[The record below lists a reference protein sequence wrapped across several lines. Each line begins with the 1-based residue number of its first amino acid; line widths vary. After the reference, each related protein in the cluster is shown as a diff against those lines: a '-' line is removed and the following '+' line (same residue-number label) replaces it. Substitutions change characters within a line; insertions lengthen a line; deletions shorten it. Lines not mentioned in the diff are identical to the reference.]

1 MTSSSPTPSAPA
13 AAPSERPAAVGPD
26 AGAAATPGSS
36 APERPSSAAPP
47 RPSGDVG
54 TASQASAAA
63 SGPAATPAA
72 TPVAEPAAPADDWR
86 RRLAR
91 WWAEFSLQTKLLAVA
106 TLVVSL
112 LMTGITFFALNGIQQ
127 DARMSDTRYARDL
140 GLLLSANVTPLVA
153 QGNDRELAAVAER
166 FWRSSRSL
174 RYIVFA
180 DADGVIYLGIPMGNG
195 STGGPGEELLSRR
208 LELPVELQRR
218 PDNPLVRQHLTPDGQ
233 VTDVFVPILVDDR
246 YLGVVALG
254 INPNETLL
262 ASAALS
268 REVTVAVFISIW
280 VLVILGSVF
289 NALTITRPVKELLR
303 GVRAIA
309 GGDFAARIALPVGGE
324 LGELLQGFNT
334 MASQLEAYKA
344 ANIEELRAEQGK
356 QQSLIA
362 TMADGA
368 VLLDEEG
375 RLVLANPTARRL
387 FRWEGRKLEGSDLEE
402 ELPDR
407 LAMELHGPL
416 SSLVAS
422 DRDSADVRVSLGEP
436 ARTLRIVLQ
445 SVRDASGES
454 LKGIAMTIQDLT
466 REVELNAAQSRFIS
480 NVSHE
485 LRTPLFNIKSYV
497 ETLHDLG
504 DQLSEEETR
513 EFLGIANAETDR
525 LTRLVNDVLDLSR
538 LESDR
543 VWQLEPLEVVPAI
556 EQTLRT
562 YRLNAEDRGVALVLE
577 ADPALPRVLGNWDLL
592 LQVFDNLV
600 GNALKF
606 TKSGG
611 ALMLRVYPWPDSC
624 RLEPGTAP
632 GDSPTCAL
640 TSPLPRLRIE
650 IADTGC
656 GISAADQERIF
667 ERFFR
672 VENAVHTEAGTG
684 LGLSIVRGILEK
696 HGTRVKMASEPG
708 VGTTFWFDLP
718 LEQSDADEL
727 KLQAERRS
735 YDRDGMKA

>member
-1 MTSSSPTPSAPA
+1 MLPSSPTTMADPGGPA
-13 AAPSERPAAVGPD
+13 AA
-26 AGAAATPGSS
+26 GA
-36 APERPSSAAPP
+36 EL
-47 RPSGDVG
+47 SGEN
-54 TASQASAAA
+54 TAQSLSWPASAASA
-63 SGPAATPAA
+63 TAAAKSTPAWLEA
-72 TPVAEPAAPADDWR
+72 
-86 RRLAR
+86 LAR

-112 LMTGITFFALNGIQQ
+112 LMTGITFFSLNSIQQ
-127 DARMSDTRYARDL
+127 DARISDTRYARDL

-153 QGNDRELAAVAER
+153 QGDDRELAAVAER
-166 FWRSSRSL
+166 FWQSSRSL

-195 STGGPGEELLSRR
+195 GEGTPPAGEQLLSRR
-208 LELPVELQRR
+208 LELPADLQRR
-218 PDNPLVRQHLTPDGQ
+218 PDNPLIRQHLTPDGQ
-233 VTDVFVPILVDDR
+233 VTDVFVPMVSGDR

-262 ASAALS
+262 VSSALT
-268 REVTVAVFISIW
+268 REVTVAVFVSIW
-280 VLVILGSVF
+280 VLVILGSVI
-289 NALTITRPVKELLR
+289 NALTIIRPVKELLR
-303 GVRAIA
+303 GVRSIA
-309 GGDFAARIALPVGGE
+309 GGNFNTRIALPVGGE
-324 LGELLQGFNT
+324 LGELLEGFNT
-334 MASQLEAYKA
+334 MASQLEVYKA
-344 ANIEELRAEQGK
+344 ANIEELRAEQVK

-368 VLLDEEG
+368 VLLDAEG
-375 RLVLANPTARRL
+375 RIVLVNPTARRL
-387 FRWEGRKLEGSDLEE
+387 FRWEARNLEGNEVIG

-407 LAMELHGPL
+407 LAMELAGAL
-416 SSLVAS
+416 QNLISSERES
-422 DRDSADVRVSLGEP
+422 TDVRCSFGEP
-436 ARTLRIVLQ
+436 PRTLRIVLQ
-445 SVRDASGES
+445 SVRDASGEV

-497 ETLHDLG
+497 ETLHDYN
-504 DQLSEEETR
+504 DQLSDEQKQ

-543 VWQLEPLEVVPAI
+543 VWELEPFEVGPAI

-562 YRLNAEDRGVALVLE
+562 YRLNAGEKGVDLGFD
-577 ADPALPRVLGNWDLL
+577 ADPQLPRVLGNWDLL

-606 TKSGG
+606 TPPGG
-611 ALMLRVYPWPDSC
+611 ALRLRAYPWPDQCVLDPDS
-624 RLEPGTAP
+624 RP
-632 GDSPTCAL
+632 GDNPNCAL

-650 IADTGC
+650 IADSGC
-656 GISAADQERIF
+656 GIAAADQERIF

-696 HGTRVKMASEPG
+696 HGTQVRMASESG

-718 LEQSDADEL
+718 LEHSDSDEL
-727 KLQAERRS
+727 ALQAERRG
-735 YDRDGMKA
+735 YDRAREGELQALRG

>member
-1 MTSSSPTPSAPA
+1 MLPSSPTTMADPGGPA
-13 AAPSERPAAVGPD
+13 AA
-26 AGAAATPGSS
+26 GAELSGENS
-36 APERPSSAAPP
+36 AQSLSWP
-47 RPSGDVG
+47 
-54 TASQASAAA
+54 ASAAA
-63 SGPAATPAA
+63 ATAAANSTPAWLEA
-72 TPVAEPAAPADDWR
+72 
-86 RRLAR
+86 LAR

-112 LMTGITFFALNGIQQ
+112 LMTGITFFSLNSIQQ
-127 DARMSDTRYARDL
+127 DARISDTRYARDL

-153 QGNDRELAAVAER
+153 QGDDRELAAVAER
-166 FWRSSRSL
+166 FWQSSRSL

-195 STGGPGEELLSRR
+195 GEGTPPAGEQLLSRR
-208 LELPVELQRR
+208 LELPADLQRR
-218 PDNPLVRQHLTPDGQ
+218 PDNPLIRQHLTPDGQ
-233 VTDVFVPILVDDR
+233 VTDVFVPMVSGDR

-262 ASAALS
+262 VSSALT
-268 REVTVAVFISIW
+268 REVTVAVFVSIW
-280 VLVILGSVF
+280 VLVILGSVI
-289 NALTITRPVKELLR
+289 NALTIIRPVKELLR
-303 GVRAIA
+303 GVRSIA
-309 GGDFAARIALPVGGE
+309 GGNFETRIALPVGGE

-334 MASQLEAYKA
+334 MASQLEVYKA
-344 ANIEELRAEQGK
+344 ANIEELRAEQVK

-368 VLLDEEG
+368 VLLDAEG
-375 RLVLANPTARRL
+375 RIVLVNPTARRL
-387 FRWEGRKLEGSDLEE
+387 FRWEARNLEGNEVIG

-407 LAMELHGPL
+407 LAMELAGAL
-416 SSLVAS
+416 QNLISSERES
-422 DRDSADVRVSLGEP
+422 TDVRCSFGEP
-436 ARTLRIVLQ
+436 PRTLRIVLQ
-445 SVRDASGES
+445 SVRDASGEV

-497 ETLHDLG
+497 ETLHDYN
-504 DQLSEEETR
+504 DQLSDEQKQ

-543 VWQLEPLEVVPAI
+543 VWELEPFEVGPAI

-562 YRLNAEDRGVALVLE
+562 YRLNAGEKGVDLGFD
-577 ADPALPRVLGNWDLL
+577 ADPQLPRVLGNWDLL

-606 TKSGG
+606 TPPGG
-611 ALMLRVYPWPDSC
+611 ALRLRAYPWPDQCVLDPDS
-624 RLEPGTAP
+624 RP
-632 GDSPTCAL
+632 GDNPTCAL

-650 IADTGC
+650 IADSGC
-656 GISAADQERIF
+656 GIAAADQERIF
-667 ERFFR
+667 ERFYR

-696 HGTRVKMASEPG
+696 HGTQVRMASESG

-718 LEQSDADEL
+718 LEHSDSDEL
-727 KLQAERRS
+727 ALQAERRG
-735 YDRDGMKA
+735 YDRAREGELQALKG

>member
-1 MTSSSPTPSAPA
+1 MADPGGPA
-13 AAPSERPAAVGPD
+13 AA
-26 AGAAATPGSS
+26 GAELSGENS
-36 APERPSSAAPP
+36 AQSLSWP
-47 RPSGDVG
+47 
-54 TASQASAAA
+54 ASAAA
-63 SGPAATPAA
+63 ATAAANSTPAWLEA
-72 TPVAEPAAPADDWR
+72 
-86 RRLAR
+86 LAR

-112 LMTGITFFALNGIQQ
+112 LMTGITFFSLNSIQQ
-127 DARMSDTRYARDL
+127 DARISDTRYARDL

-153 QGNDRELAAVAER
+153 QGDDRELAAVAER
-166 FWRSSRSL
+166 FWQSSRSL

-195 STGGPGEELLSRR
+195 GEGTPPAGEQLLSRR
-208 LELPVELQRR
+208 LELPADLQRR
-218 PDNPLVRQHLTPDGQ
+218 PDNPLIRQHLTPDGQ
-233 VTDVFVPILVDDR
+233 VTDVFVPMVSGDR

-262 ASAALS
+262 VSSALT
-268 REVTVAVFISIW
+268 REVTVAVFVSIW
-280 VLVILGSVF
+280 VLVILGSVI
-289 NALTITRPVKELLR
+289 NALTIIRPVKELLR
-303 GVRAIA
+303 GVRSIA
-309 GGDFAARIALPVGGE
+309 GGNFNTRIALPVGGE
-324 LGELLQGFNT
+324 LGELLEGFNT
-334 MASQLEAYKA
+334 MASQLEVYKA
-344 ANIEELRAEQGK
+344 ANIEELRAEQVK

-368 VLLDEEG
+368 VLLDAEG
-375 RLVLANPTARRL
+375 RIVLVNPTARRL
-387 FRWEGRKLEGSDLEE
+387 FRWEARNLEGSEVIGV
-402 ELPDR
+402 LPDR
-407 LAMELHGPL
+407 LAMELAGAL
-416 SSLVAS
+416 QNLISSERES
-422 DRDSADVRVSLGEP
+422 TDVRCSFGEP
-436 ARTLRIVLQ
+436 PRTLRIVLQ
-445 SVRDASGES
+445 SVRDASGEV

-497 ETLHDLG
+497 ETLHDYN
-504 DQLSEEETR
+504 DQLSDEQKQ

-543 VWQLEPLEVVPAI
+543 VWELEPFEVGPAI

-562 YRLNAEDRGVALVLE
+562 YRLNAGEKGVDLGFD
-577 ADPALPRVLGNWDLL
+577 ADPQLPRVLGNWDLL

-606 TKSGG
+606 TPPGG
-611 ALMLRVYPWPDSC
+611 ALRLRAYPWPDQCVLDPDS
-624 RLEPGTAP
+624 RP
-632 GDSPTCAL
+632 GDNPNCAL

-650 IADTGC
+650 IADSGC
-656 GISAADQERIF
+656 GIAAADQERIF

-696 HGTRVKMASEPG
+696 HGTQVRMASESG

-718 LEQSDADEL
+718 LEHSDSDEL
-727 KLQAERRS
+727 ALQAERRG
-735 YDRDGMKA
+735 YDRAREGELQALKG

>member
-1 MTSSSPTPSAPA
+1 MT
-13 AAPSERPAAVGPD
+13 GN
-26 AGAAATPGSS
+26 
-36 APERPSSAAPP
+36 
-47 RPSGDVG
+47 
-54 TASQASAAA
+54 
-63 SGPAATPAA
+63 
-72 TPVAEPAAPADDWR
+72 DWR

-112 LMTGITFFALNGIQQ
+112 LMTGITFFALNGIQR
-127 DARMSDTRYARDL
+127 DVRLSDTRYARDL
-140 GLLLSANVTPLVA
+140 GLLLAANVNPLVA
-153 QGNDRELAAVAER
+153 RGDDRQLASVAER
-166 FWRSSRSL
+166 FWSSSRSL

-180 DADGVIYLGIPMGNG
+180 DADGVIYLGIPMGSG
-195 STGGPGEELLSRR
+195 DSRGGDQLLSRR
-208 LELPVELQRR
+208 LELPADLQSR
-218 PDNPLVRQHLTPDGQ
+218 PDNPLIRQHLTPDGQ
-233 VTDVFVPILVDDR
+233 VTDVFVPLMEGER
-246 YLGVVALG
+246 PLGVVALG
-254 INPNETLL
+254 INPNETLV
-262 ASAALS
+262 ASSTLT

-289 NALTITRPVKELLR
+289 NALTITQPVKELLR
-303 GVRAIA
+303 GVRRIA
-309 GGDFAARIALPVGGE
+309 GGDFEARIALPVGGE

-334 MASQLEAYKA
+334 MAARLEAYDE
-344 ANIEELRAEQGK
+344 ANIEELQAAQVK

-375 RLVLANPTARRL
+375 RIVLANPTARRL
-387 FRWEGRKLEGSDLEE
+387 FRWEGRNLEGSDLES

-407 LAMELHGPL
+407 VAMELHPL
-416 SSLVAS
+416 LSGLIAS
-422 DRDSADVRVSLGEP
+422 EKDGADVRCSLGEP
-436 ARTLRIVLQ
+436 ARTLRIVLK
-445 SVRDASGES
+445 SVRDASGET

-497 ETLHDLG
+497 ETLYDLG
-504 DQLSEEETR
+504 DRLSEEEKQ

-543 VWQLEPLEVVPAI
+543 VWQFEPIEVGPAI

-562 YRLNAEDRGVALVLE
+562 YRLNAEDKGVSLALE
-577 ADPALPRVLGNWDLL
+577 ADPQLPRVMGNWDLL

-606 TKSGG
+606 TAPGG
-611 ALMLRVYPWPDSC
+611 RLMLRAYPWPDHC
-624 RLEPGTAP
+624 RLDPTAAP
-632 GDSPTCAL
+632 GENPTCVL
-640 TSPLPRLRIE
+640 TSPLPKLRIE
-650 IADTGC
+650 IADTGY
-656 GISAADQERIF
+656 GISEADQERIF
-667 ERFFR
+667 ERFYR

-684 LGLSIVRGILEK
+684 LGLSIVRGILDK
-696 HGTRVKMASEPG
+696 HGSRVRMASEPG

-718 LEQSDADEL
+718 LEHADSDEIA
-727 KLQAERRS
+727 LQAGRRS
-735 YDRDGMKA
+735 NDLVLSG

>member
-1 MTSSSPTPSAPA
+1 MTLS
-13 AAPSERPAAVGPD
+13 D
-26 AGAAATPGSS
+26 PGSARTS
-36 APERPSSAAPP
+36 
-47 RPSGDVG
+47 
-54 TASQASAAA
+54 T
-63 SGPAATPAA
+63 
-72 TPVAEPAAPADDWR
+72 EPADSLNLWR
-86 RRLAR
+86 ARLRR

-112 LMTGITFFALNGIQQ
+112 LMTGITFLALNGIQR
-127 DARMSDTRYARDL
+127 DARTSDTRFARDL

-153 QGNDRELAAVAER
+153 EGNDRELASVAER
-166 FWRSSRSL
+166 FWQSSRSL
-174 RYIVFA
+174 RYIFFA
-180 DADGVIYLGIPMGNG
+180 DSDGVIYLGIPMGG
-195 STGGPGEELLSRR
+195 STGRGERVLSRR
-208 LELPVELQRR
+208 LELPADIQRR
-218 PDNPLVRQHLTPDGQ
+218 PDNPLIRQHLTPDGQ
-233 VTDVFVPILVDDR
+233 VTDVFVPMVSDGR

-262 ASAALS
+262 ASAALT

-289 NALTITRPVKELLR
+289 NALTITQPVKELLR
-303 GVRAIA
+303 GVRSIA
-309 GGDFAARIALPVGGE
+309 GGNFETRIALPVGGE
-324 LGELLQGFNT
+324 LGELLNGFNT
-334 MASQLEAYKA
+334 MASQLEVYKA
-344 ANIEELRAEQGK
+344 ANIEELTAAQVK

-368 VLLDEEG
+368 VLLDAEG
-375 RLVLANPTARRL
+375 LIVLANPTARRL
-387 FRWEGRKLEGSDLEE
+387 FRWEGRNLEGSELAG

-407 LAMELHGPL
+407 LAMELHDPL
-416 SSLVAS
+416 ESLILS
-422 DRDSADVRVSLGEP
+422 ERDNTEVRCSFGDP

-485 LRTPLFNIKSYV
+485 LRTPLCNIKSYV
-497 ETLHDLG
+497 ETLHDMG
-504 DQLSEEETR
+504 DLLSPEEQK
-513 EFLGIANAETDR
+513 EFLSIANAETDR
-525 LTRLVNDVLDLSR
+525 LSRLVTDVLDLSR

-543 VWQLEPLEVVPAI
+543 VWQLEPMDLAPAI

-562 YRLNAEDRGVALVLE
+562 YRLNAEEKGVILIFAG
-577 ADPALPRVLGNWDLL
+577 DQHLPRVRGNWDLL

-606 TKSGG
+606 TQGG
-611 ALMLRVYPWPDSC
+611 GQLLLRAYPWPDHC
-624 RLEPGTAP
+624 LLDPGASP
-632 GDSPTCAL
+632 GDHPSCAL
-640 TSPLPRLRIE
+640 TSPLPRLRVE
-650 IADTGC
+650 IADSGC
-656 GISAADQERIF
+656 GISEADQARIF

-696 HGTRVKMASEPG
+696 HGSQARMASEPG

-718 LEQSDADEL
+718 LEDADGDEL
-727 KLQAERRS
+727 QVLVERSSAMADMDKERRIPV
-735 YDRDGMKA
+735 G

>member
-1 MTSSSPTPSAPA
+1 MLPSSPTTMADPGGPA
-13 AAPSERPAAVGPD
+13 AA
-26 AGAAATPGSS
+26 GAELSGENS
-36 APERPSSAAPP
+36 AQSLGWP
-47 RPSGDVG
+47 
-54 TASQASAAA
+54 ASAAA
-63 SGPAATPAA
+63 ATAAAKSTPAWLEA
-72 TPVAEPAAPADDWR
+72 
-86 RRLAR
+86 LAR

-112 LMTGITFFALNGIQQ
+112 LMTGITFFSLNSIQQ
-127 DARMSDTRYARDL
+127 DARISDTRYARDL

-153 QGNDRELAAVAER
+153 QGDDRELAAVAER
-166 FWRSSRSL
+166 FWQSSRSL

-195 STGGPGEELLSRR
+195 GEGTPPAGEQLLSRR
-208 LELPVELQRR
+208 LELPADLQRR
-218 PDNPLVRQHLTPDGQ
+218 PDNPLIRQHLTPDGQ
-233 VTDVFVPILVDDR
+233 VTDVFVPMVSGDR

-262 ASAALS
+262 VSSALT
-268 REVTVAVFISIW
+268 REVTVAVFVSIW
-280 VLVILGSVF
+280 VLVILGSVI
-289 NALTITRPVKELLR
+289 NALTIIRPVKELLR
-303 GVRAIA
+303 GVRSIA
-309 GGDFAARIALPVGGE
+309 GGNFNTRIALPVGGE
-324 LGELLQGFNT
+324 LGELLEGFNT
-334 MASQLEAYKA
+334 MASQLEVYKA
-344 ANIEELRAEQGK
+344 ANIEELRAEQVK

-368 VLLDEEG
+368 VLLDAEG
-375 RLVLANPTARRL
+375 RIVLVNPTARRL
-387 FRWEGRKLEGSDLEE
+387 FRWEARNLEGNEVIG

-407 LAMELHGPL
+407 LAMELAGAL
-416 SSLVAS
+416 QNLISSERES
-422 DRDSADVRVSLGEP
+422 TDVRCSFGEP
-436 ARTLRIVLQ
+436 PRTLRIVLQ
-445 SVRDASGES
+445 SVRDASGEV

-497 ETLHDLG
+497 ETLHDYN
-504 DQLSEEETR
+504 DQLSDEQKQ

-543 VWQLEPLEVVPAI
+543 VWELEPFEVGPAI

-562 YRLNAEDRGVALVLE
+562 YRLNAGEKGVDLGFD
-577 ADPALPRVLGNWDLL
+577 ADPQLPRVLGNWDLL

-606 TKSGG
+606 TPPGG
-611 ALMLRVYPWPDSC
+611 ALRLRAYPWPDQCVLDPDS
-624 RLEPGTAP
+624 RP
-632 GDSPTCAL
+632 GDNPNCAL

-650 IADTGC
+650 IADSGC
-656 GISAADQERIF
+656 GIAAADQERIF

-696 HGTRVKMASEPG
+696 HGTQVRMASESG

-718 LEQSDADEL
+718 LEHSDSDEL
-727 KLQAERRS
+727 ALQAERRG
-735 YDRDGMKA
+735 YDRAREGELQALRG

>member
-1 MTSSSPTPSAPA
+1 MLPSSPTTMADPGGPA
-13 AAPSERPAAVGPD
+13 AA
-26 AGAAATPGSS
+26 GAELSGENS
-36 APERPSSAAPP
+36 AQSLSWP
-47 RPSGDVG
+47 
-54 TASQASAAA
+54 ASAAA
-63 SGPAATPAA
+63 ATAAANSTPAWLEA
-72 TPVAEPAAPADDWR
+72 
-86 RRLAR
+86 LAR

-112 LMTGITFFALNGIQQ
+112 LMTGITFFSLNSIQQ
-127 DARMSDTRYARDL
+127 DARISDTRYARDL

-153 QGNDRELAAVAER
+153 QGDDRELAAVAER
-166 FWRSSRSL
+166 FWQSSRSL

-195 STGGPGEELLSRR
+195 GEGTPPAGEQLLSRR
-208 LELPVELQRR
+208 LELPADLQRR
-218 PDNPLVRQHLTPDGQ
+218 PDNPLIRQHLTPDGQ
-233 VTDVFVPILVDDR
+233 VTDVFVPMVSGDR

-262 ASAALS
+262 VSSALT
-268 REVTVAVFISIW
+268 REVTVAVFVSIW
-280 VLVILGSVF
+280 VLVILGSVI
-289 NALTITRPVKELLR
+289 NALTIIRPVKELLR
-303 GVRAIA
+303 GVRSIA
-309 GGDFAARIALPVGGE
+309 GGNFNTRIALPVGGE
-324 LGELLQGFNT
+324 LGELLEGFNT
-334 MASQLEAYKA
+334 MASQLEVYKA
-344 ANIEELRAEQGK
+344 ANIEELRAEQVK

-368 VLLDEEG
+368 VLLDAEG
-375 RLVLANPTARRL
+375 RIVLVNPTARRL
-387 FRWEGRKLEGSDLEE
+387 FRWEARNLEGNEVIG

-407 LAMELHGPL
+407 LAMELAGAL
-416 SSLVAS
+416 QNLISSERES
-422 DRDSADVRVSLGEP
+422 TDVRCSFGEP
-436 ARTLRIVLQ
+436 PRTLRIVLQ
-445 SVRDASGES
+445 SVRDASGEV

-497 ETLHDLG
+497 ETLHDYN
-504 DQLSEEETR
+504 DQLSDEQKQ

-543 VWQLEPLEVVPAI
+543 VWELEPFEVGPAI

-562 YRLNAEDRGVALVLE
+562 YRLNAGEKGVDLGFD
-577 ADPALPRVLGNWDLL
+577 ADPQLPRVLGNWDLL

-606 TKSGG
+606 TPPGG
-611 ALMLRVYPWPDSC
+611 ALRLRAYPWPDQCVLDPDS
-624 RLEPGTAP
+624 RP
-632 GDSPTCAL
+632 GDNPNCAL

-650 IADTGC
+650 IADSGC
-656 GISAADQERIF
+656 GIAAADQERIF
-667 ERFFR
+667 ERFYR

-696 HGTRVKMASEPG
+696 HGTQVRMASESG

-718 LEQSDADEL
+718 LEHSDSDEL
-727 KLQAERRS
+727 ALQAERRG
-735 YDRDGMKA
+735 YDRAREGELQALKG